1 MEILK
6 LKNMKPIKTITNL
19 LFFTLLWTFTTNA
32 QNSLAQNI
40 SNNDIVSNDRI
51 MKTYVIERDIPEAGN
66 FTPDELKG
74 ISQKSCG
81 VLDQMGS
88 ENIQWLHSY
97 VTEDKIYCVYKAQNK
112 ELLKEHAAKGGFPA
126 NSISEVSTMIGPET
140 AK

>member
-1 MEILK
+1 MKAIILFSF
-6 LKNMKPIKTITNL
+6 I
-19 LFFTLLWTFTTNA
+19 TLLSANVFS
-32 QNSLAQNI
+32 QGSSI
-40 SNNDIVSNDRI
+40 DIIDHSET

-74 ISQKSCG
+74 ISQKSCS

-112 ELLKEHAAKGGFPA
+112 ELLKEHASKGGFPA
-126 NSISEVSTMIGPET
+126 NSISEVSTTIGPET
-140 AK
+140 AN

>member
-1 MEILK
+1 
-6 LKNMKPIKTITNL
+6 MKTNKIITIL
-19 LFFTLLWTFTTNA
+19 LFITALWSFTTNA
-32 QNSLAQNI
+32 QNNLSQNI
-40 SNNDIVSNDRI
+40 SNSNEVIHDKT
-51 MKTYVIERDIPEAGN
+51 MKTYVIERNIPEAGN

-97 VTEDKIYCVYKAQNK
+97 VTEDKIYCVYMALNK
-112 ELLKEHAAKGGFPA
+112 ELLEEHASKGGFPA
-126 NSISEVSTMIGPET
+126 NSISEVSTMISPET